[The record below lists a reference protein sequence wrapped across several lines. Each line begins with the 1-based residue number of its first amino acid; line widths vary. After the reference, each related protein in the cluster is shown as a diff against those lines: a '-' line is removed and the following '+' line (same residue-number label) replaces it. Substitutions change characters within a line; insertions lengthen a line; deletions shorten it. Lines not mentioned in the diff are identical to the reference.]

1 MYYEY
6 GRERRRG
13 GGGGDDDE
21 AILMSRTRILF
32 VTKNHLKNKAKR
44 NNLSLDFHTYLVCWQ
59 KTYNYRDLEC
69 PRKISSTKR

>member
-6 GRERRRG
+6 GRERRRGG

-32 VTKNHLKNKAKR
+32 VTKNKIK
-44 NNLSLDFHTYLVCWQ
+44 SSQ
-59 KTYNYRDLEC
+59 KQ
-69 PRKISSTKR
+69 S